1 MLKILPFWLFLAPLL
16 VFGQSNFIPLNEQY
30 YHLVDRYEIKTGHTL
45 PHLFTTVKPY
55 KRSETIFLLDSAN
68 QLGVMTSKQD
78 KFNLEYVQ
86 NDSWEWSRATTSE
99 SRKPFLKH
107 FYKKKSD
114 LLYADI
120 PEFDLHISPVLYLGV
135 GKDTRQDETLFVN
148 TRGLEARGM
157 VDRKVGFYTFVTEN
171 QVRLPLYISETVRND
186 SSHGYYPVIP
196 HEGFWKSFKD
206 NQGYDFFQARGY
218 ITLEATPH
226 INLQMG
232 HDRFFIGNG
241 YRSLIFSDHSAP
253 GWFLKGNVKVW
264 KLNYL
269 FLLNKFTADVS
280 GNASGLTSTQ
290 GGYPEKFVA
299 LHHLSFNIGKKLNI
313 GLFESV
319 VFSPDDSTGADG
331 FRIDYLN
338 PIIFYRAIEQ
348 QNGSSDNV
356 LLGTDFKWNALKNIQ
371 LYGQFVLDEFVLDN
385 IQSGNGWWANK
396 FAVQLGAK
404 YIDAFGLSNLD
415 LQGELNIVRP
425 YTYSHSTK
433 FGSYSNYKQSIA
445 HPLGAN
451 FSEWV
456 GVLRYQPLNRL
467 NIVGKLV
474 YMKTGRDDADYNF
487 GGDIIKS
494 NRTRKTYAND
504 PNYGN
509 TIAQGVGNNIL
520 FGSFTASLQVRLNVF
535 IDFTVVG
542 RKSESELSIYNS
554 NSLVTSLALRW
565 NIAQRLYE
573 F

>member
-1 MLKILPFWLFLAPLL
+1 MKKFLLALPFFGTLFVSA
-16 VFGQSNFIPLNEQY
+16 QSNYIPLNESY

-45 PHLFTTVKPY
+45 PHLFTSIKPY
-55 KRSETIFLLDSAN
+55 KRSEAVQFLDSAN
-68 QLGVMTSKQD
+68 LVGAFSSQSDL
-78 KFNLEYVQ
+78 FNLEYVH
-86 NDSWEWSRATTSE
+86 NDSWEWARPETNE

-114 LLYADI
+114 LLYADM
-120 PEFDLHISPVLYLGV
+120 PEFDLHINPVLYLGA
-135 GKDTRQDETLFVN
+135 GADSRQDETLFVN

-157 VDRKVGFYTFVTEN
+157 VDRKVGFYTYMSEN
-171 QVRLPLYISETVRND
+171 QVRMPLYISETVRTD
-186 SSHGYYPVIP
+186 SSHGYYPVVP

-218 ITLEATPH
+218 ITFEATQH
-226 INLQMG
+226 INLQFG
-232 HDRFFIGNG
+232 HDRFFVGNG
-241 YRSLIFSDHSAP
+241 YRSLILSDHSPPA
-253 GWFLKGNVKVW
+253 WFLKGNVKVW
-264 KLNYL
+264 KLNY
-269 FLLNKFTADVS
+269 FYLLNKFTADVT
-280 GNASGLTSTQ
+280 GNAGGLTSMQ

-299 LHHLSFNIGKKLNI
+299 LHHLSFNIGRRLNI

-356 LLGTDFKWNALKNIQ
+356 LLGMDFKWNMVKGVQ
-371 LYGQFVLDEFVLDN
+371 VYGQFVLDEFVLDN
-385 IQSGNGWWANK
+385 VRDGNGWWANK

-404 YIDAFGLSNLD
+404 YIDAFGLANLD
-415 LQGELNIVRP
+415 LQAEMNIVRP
-425 YTYSHSTK
+425 YTYSHSTMY
-433 FGSYSNYKQSIA
+433 GSYSNYKQSVA

-451 FSEWV
+451 FNELV
-456 GVLRYQPLNRL
+456 GLVRYQPVGPVNLT
-467 NIVGKLV
+467 GKLI
-474 YMKTGRDDADYNF
+474 YMKTGRDTDDYNF

-494 NRTRKTYAND
+494 NRSRKTYDAD

-509 TIAQGVGNNIL
+509 TIAQGVLNTITFGTLTVSWQMKHNL
-520 FGSFTASLQVRLNVF
+520 FLDGTIVARRSQ
-535 IDFTVVG
+535 
-542 RKSESELSIYNS
+542 SELSLYNS